1 MNPETIILDGRALS
15 KKINSYIKSEIESL
29 SLNEQ
34 QQQPSLKPGLCVV
47 IVGDRE
53 DSKTYVSMKS
63 KKCKE
68 IGIESK
74 IIQLSE
80 NTTTENLL
88 GIINIFNNDKTVN
101 GILVQLP
108 LPQHINQ
115 EQVLSSIKL
124 EKDVDGFHCNNMG
137 NLAMENRTP
146 LFVPCTPKGCIRLL
160 DEYNIDVKGKKVVV
174 IGKSNIV
181 GLPISLMLMNRNATV
196 TVCHKYTGKDT
207 LKEYLINA
215 DIIISGC
222 GQPRMITGDWVKQGV
237 IIIDIGINHVKDD
250 NTIAKTRI
258 VGDVDYDS
266 VFDKASYITPVPGGI
281 GPMTIS
287 MLMENTF
294 NSFKNQNQIQNPH
307 Q

>member
-34 QQQPSLKPGLCVV
+34 QQSSLKPGLCVV

-108 LPQHINQ
+108 LPQHINK

-160 DEYNIDVKGKKVVV
+160 DEYKIDVKGKKVVV

-222 GQPRMITGDWVKQGV
+222 GQPKMITGDWVKQDV
-237 IIIDIGINHVKDD
+237 IIVDIGINHVKDD
-250 NTIAKTRI
+250 NTNGKTRI

-294 NSFKNQNQIQNPH
+294 NAFKNQNQNPH

>member
-34 QQQPSLKPGLCVV
+34 QQSSLKPGLCVV

-160 DEYNIDVKGKKVVV
+160 DEYKIDVKGKKVVV

-222 GQPRMITGDWVKQGV
+222 GQPKMITGDWVKQDV
-237 IIIDIGINHVKDD
+237 IIVDIGINHVKDD
-250 NTIAKTRI
+250 NTNGKTRI

-294 NSFKNQNQIQNPH
+294 NAFKNQNQNPH